1 MTSEAELRTT
11 VQADPGNP
19 AFAELAELL
28 RTRGSYSEALEMC
41 LSGLSKNPTC
51 HLGRLVLARVFY
63 DRRMYSFAVRE
74 LEALRIALPQSKTIA
89 KLLEKLAPGS
99 AALTQTAAPVAAE
112 AVETVA
118 ETDFEFDELDLIGQE
133 KDKG

>member
-1 MTSEAELRTT
+1 MRSEQELNRI
-11 VQADPGNP
+11 VFEDPGNP

-28 RTRGSYSEALEMC
+28 RKQGKLGEALDTC

-89 KLLEKLAPGS
+89 KLLETLSPGS
-99 AALTQTAAPVAAE
+99 AALSAAVAPS
-112 AVETVA
+112 VQDDETVA
-118 ETDFEFDELDLIGQE
+118 ETDFEFEELDLIGKEEE
-133 KDKG
+133 K